1 MNLKLIQ
8 FLKDRMYNIG
18 TKGYDFK
25 EKTIICN
32 QYLIPKLE
40 KELDMEKGSIVFEDE
55 IIKHIVETYTG
66 KEKGVRNLKRCLEII
81 YSKLNLYKFMKP
93 GSELFGEKI
102 VENIEFPYTLNKDIV
117 EKILQKPKEE
127 LNCSLPMYL

>member
-1 MNLKLIQ
+1 
-8 FLKDRMYNIG
+8 
-18 TKGYDFK
+18 
-25 EKTIICN
+25 
-32 QYLIPKLE
+32 
-40 KELDMEKGSIVFEDE
+40 
-55 IIKHIVETYTG
+55 
-66 KEKGVRNLKRCLEII
+66 
-81 YSKLNLYKFMKP
+81 MKP